1 MTETGNSENSHTSE
15 IEALK
20 NRISVLEKIREISC
34 KLSSSLR
41 LDPLLKDIVTT
52 AADVIQCAGTSI
64 FLVDENTD
72 DLRFKA
78 TTIKSSQLVSD
89 VLIPLNKSLAGEIYL
104 KQKPLIVY
112 DVQTDKR
119 FFNDVDN
126 ILDFESKSII
136 GVPLIINEKC
146 IGVIKAVNKKGDDL
160 FTEEDVNT
168 LTALAAHA
176 SIAIENAR
184 LYESVLDTANLL
196 EHKVQERTIELKMRN
211 EELSSYDHTV
221 AHDLKNLLSIIIS
234 YSKIIEDDFHTVS
247 ETELF
252 ESLQSITNYAFKM
265 SSVIDELLYLTE
277 VRDSDVITE
286 PIDMGPII
294 SEALKRV
301 DFMARE
307 FNAEI
312 DIQEAWPQEI
322 GYGPWIE
329 EVWVNFLSNAIKY
342 GGVPP
347 VIQLGSSE
355 LPDGKVKFL
364 IKDKGRGISET
375 DKNGLFTRFTPLDKY
390 RKRAMV

>member
-221 AHDLKNLLSIIIS
+221 AHDLKNLLSIIS

-265 SSVIDELLYLTE
+265 SSVIDELFYLAE